1 MKPPRDVTSLAGRH
15 ADPVDQA
22 DAILQTENL
31 RIRALA
37 LCDQQ
42 DGWFLR
48 GQRFVTWD
56 EAALWMSQAWE
67 LLSEVAR
74 A

>member
-1 MKPPRDVTSLAGRH
+1 MRKLSDLTGGAH

-22 DAILQTENL
+22 DAILWVENL

-42 DGWFLR
+42 DSWMTR
-48 GQRFVTWD
+48 GEQHITWP
-56 EAALWMSQAWE
+56 EAAHWMSQAWE

-74 A
+74 G